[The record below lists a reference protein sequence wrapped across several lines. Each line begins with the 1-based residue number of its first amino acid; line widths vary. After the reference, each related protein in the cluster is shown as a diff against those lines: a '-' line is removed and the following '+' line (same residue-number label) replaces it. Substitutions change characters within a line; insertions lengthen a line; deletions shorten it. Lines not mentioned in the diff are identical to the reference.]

1 MLELIARLM
10 ALGADLSSKTA
21 VKKAL
26 AFIGED
32 ADELVDQIYV
42 SVKNNALRSDFA
54 KVSATERALFLPQC
68 LRNPESCQA
77 KLTEIGYICERCG
90 SCPISEIIQD
100 AESLGYKHIYI
111 VPGGSMVIKILKN
124 DSGIKAA
131 LGVACYPELSEAIE
145 RLSTVGFCTLA
156 IPLLKT
162 GCVSTEVDVGKVKQF
177 LRLGLDGVES
187 KNG

>member
-21 VKKAL
+21 IKKAL

-42 SVKNNALRSDFA
+42 SIKNNALKSDFA
-54 KVSATERALFLPQC
+54 RTPVAERALFLPQC
-68 LRNPESCQA
+68 LRDPENCKA

-90 SCPISEIIQD
+90 SCSISEIIED
-100 AESLGYKHIYI
+100 AERLGYKHIYI

-124 DSGIKAA
+124 NSGIKAA

-145 RLSTVGFCTLA
+145 RLSTVGFHTLA
-156 IPLLKT
+156 VPLLKT
-162 GCVSTEVDVGKVKQF
+162 GCVNTEVDVWKVKQL
-177 LRLGLDGVES
+177 LRLGLGNE
-187 KNG
+187 G

>member
-1 MLELIARLM
+1 MKVLELIAKLM

-42 SVKNNALRSDFA
+42 SVKNNALKPEFA
-54 KVSATERALFLPQC
+54 KTPVSERALFLPQC

-77 KLTEIGYICERCG
+77 KLTEVGYICERCG
-90 SCPISEIIQD
+90 SCSISEIIEY

-111 VPGGSMVIKILKN
+111 VPGGSMVIKILKSN
-124 DSGIKAA
+124 NGIKAA

-145 RLSTVGFCTLA
+145 RLSTVGFYTLA
-156 IPLLKT
+156 VPLLKT
-162 GCVSTEVDVGKVKQF
+162 GCVNTKVDVERVKRF
-177 LRLGLDGVES
+177 LKLGL
-187 KNG
+187 K